1 MTSRRINGLNSTPTY
16 VGEESS
22 VFSIKLHIG
31 GDLVWHPTVGYRDGG
46 VEFFDH
52 FNCDEGSILDLR
64 RMVKQLRYADK
75 KVQFWALV
83 KVKGKGRKKPT
94 KTDLKPLLNDA
105 DIVSLVEEVPPNK
118 EVEIFVEHLF
128 DDQWDYEVDISR
140 ELGDDCLLY
149 DGINQSS
156 ENEDEVEGEDQGE
169 EDPNLMDTGASS
181 KQVNPAVGLEGGEV
195 QEVEC
200 QLSEEVFKS
209 LENSEDS
216 DGGDSG
222 VQNVFEERNLKK
234 EGFKFE
240 IGMIFKTSD
249 EFKWAVKY
257 YEATRRKDIH
267 FKKNESSR
275 VRVVCRHNDICNW
288 TIFASRSNPKSP
300 FQVKTY
306 IPEHTCGDQDENR
319 TVKSGFL
326 AKMYKDEIKL
336 NTEWG
341 RIQFQEH
348 VKANL
353 KCQVSKHQA
362 YRAKQKALKQLEG
375 DVSEQF
381 NLLNDYCE
389 ELKRSNPGTS
399 VKMKLDSE
407 FTVNGRPRFLRLYIC
422 FAACKEGFLRG
433 CRPFFGLDG
442 CHLKGCQKGGQ
453 LLSAVGVDGD
463 NSLFPIAFAI
473 VEGELKD
480 SWLWFLKRLDSDLN
494 ISSNPHAWTLISDKQ
509 KGLIP
514 AVEELFPGMEH
525 RFCVRH
531 MHANFVKDGFSG
543 NVLKQKLWAVCKAT
557 TEAEYKR
564 QMEELKEINAKAADW
579 LAARDAKHYCRAYF
593 STFPKTDLLL
603 NNLCESWNSTILNFR
618 DKPILTL
625 CEKLRIYLMTR
636 MQKNRERLK
645 NHPMKICPK
654 ICKLI
659 EEEKDRACRYNTYKS
674 AENMYQVDDENFKV
688 FKVSLLQKQ
697 CSCRRWDLTGIP
709 CSHAIAA
716 IRKQRERPEDYVHNC
731 YTVDSYFRAYEP
743 AILPI
748 SSSELWP
755 KTNLPAPLPPKYK
768 AQPGRPKKKRKISPF
783 EETKKDSLAQRTR
796 KVGEVKRC
804 RVCGQK
810 GHNKATCK
818 RNNPPQVHEMDEV
831 VVGQGD
837 VHIQGQFEDIP
848 VETQVPTFV
857 LDEME
862 VMTSQPSQLVQSQVP
877 PLSHFISSQQP
888 SGSATPTV
896 ITRAGK
902 KFVTVSSL
910 QQANAVQREGG
921 SI

>member
-1 MTSRRINGLNSTPTY
+1 ML
-16 VGEESS
+16 
-22 VFSIKLHIG
+22 
-31 GDLVWHPTVGYRDGG
+31 
-46 VEFFDH
+46 
-52 FNCDEGSILDLR
+52 
-64 RMVKQLRYADK
+64 KQLRYADK
-75 KVQFWALV
+75 KVQFWDLV
-83 KVKGKGRKKPT
+83 KVKGNGRKKPT

-169 EDPNLMDTGASS
+169 EDPNLMDTRASS

-267 FKKNESSR
+267 FKNNESSR
-275 VRVVCRHNDICNW
+275 
-288 TIFASRSNPKSP
+288 
-300 FQVKTY
+300 VKTY

-407 FTVNGRPRFLRLYIC
+407 FTVNGIPRFLRLYIC

-463 NSLFPIAFAI
+463 NSLFHIAFAI

-494 ISSNPHAWTLISDKQ
+494 ILSNPHAWTLISDKQ

-514 AVEELFPGMEH
+514 VVEELFPGMEH

-557 TEAEYKR
+557 TEAEYRR
-564 QMEELKEINAKAADW
+564 QMEELKKINAKAADW

-731 YTVDSYFRAYEP
+731 YTVDSYFRADEP

-768 AQPGRPKKKRKISPF
+768 AQPGRPKKKRERSALL
-783 EETKKDSLAQRTR
+783 KKPRRTALH
-796 KVGEVKRC
+796 KEQGKLEKS
-804 RVCGQK
+804 K
-810 GHNKATCK
+810 GAGFV
-818 RNNPPQVHEMDEV
+818 VHEMDEV

-888 SGSATPTV
+888 SGILHDIFTGATSPHQHRTSGIHCV
-896 ITRAGK
+896 DPIVLKTLRMASLIAYSIRSGGKVSMAEVRVLHVWWRKWLRMAEERAE
-902 KFVTVSSL
+902 
-910 QQANAVQREGG
+910 ND
-921 SI
+921 